1 MTKVE
6 AELVR
11 AWLETGLVLL
21 HDWPAAAAADDDDWL
36 PRLHGQ
42 RARRST
48 AARLRLTAALE
59 PAATTA
65 AAVQGG
71 ERPAEGRKDRSEG

>member
-1 MTKVE
+1 M
-6 AELVR
+6 
-11 AWLETGLVLL
+11 LL
-21 HDWPAAAAADDDDWL
+21 PDWPAAVACAAADWL
-36 PRLHGQ
+36 RQLRGPHAQRL
-42 RARRST
+42 T

-71 ERPAEGRKDRSEG
+71 ERPAKERKKRSEG

>member
-1 MTKVE
+1 ME
-6 AELVR
+6 AELAQV
-11 AWLETGLVLL
+11 WLETGLVLL
-21 HDWPAAAAADDDDWL
+21 PDWL
-36 PRLHGQ
+36 AVVASAVADWLRQLRGRHAQRL
-42 RARRST
+42 T

-71 ERPAEGRKDRSEG
+71 ERPAKEKKRKKRSEG

>member
-6 AELVR
+6 AELVQV
-11 AWLETGLVLL
+11 WLETGLVLL
-21 HDWPAAAAADDDDWL
+21 PDWSAAADWL
-36 PRLHGQ
+36 PRLRGRHVQ
-42 RARRST
+42 RST
-48 AARLRLTAALE
+48 AAWLRLTAALE

-71 ERPAEGRKDRSEG
+71 ERPAEDRKDKSEG